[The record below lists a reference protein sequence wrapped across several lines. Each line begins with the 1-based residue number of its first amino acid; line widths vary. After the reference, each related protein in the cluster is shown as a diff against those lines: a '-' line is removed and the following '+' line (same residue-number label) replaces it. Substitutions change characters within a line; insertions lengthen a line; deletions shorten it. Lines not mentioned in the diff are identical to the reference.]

1 MKLCD
6 YLYRKVERFAI
17 ENGVQVVDAGKCSP
31 EQISA
36 MIEVVSERHGESAVN
51 EKLKAEL
58 MREYNSRYF
67 NVPVPELPEDKS
79 ARRWW
84 PFGKINA
91 STGHAGAV
99 IPPEL
104 IPHHLPECFR
114 ILVQPL
120 AHVGRGIHIQLVQ
133 FLEQQ
138 QRLVLNEFS
147 HIEGSFSCF
156 VMILSFRAWCA
167 PVGYTVS
174 K

>member
-1 MKLCD
+1 M
-6 YLYRKVERFAI
+6 
-17 ENGVQVVDAGKCSP
+17 
-31 EQISA
+31 
-36 MIEVVSERHGESAVN
+36 N

-174 K
+174 KIAE